1 MIVAIIPG
9 GSAASA
15 QAPPLMPFVTS
26 RTILFGDCDPAGIV
40 YTPRIAYFV
49 IEAIHEF
56 LSHRLGGEGLRT
68 LFSMG
73 ILPPARALSI
83 EFLAPMT
90 WGEVIAIEVDSD
102 EPGTSS
108 FSFAVE
114 GRQIAG
120 EVTFRAAMTQVCV
133 CPERKQP
140 VPVPDALRQA
150 LSGP

>member
-1 MIVAIIPG
+1 
-9 GSAASA
+9 
-15 QAPPLMPFVTS
+15 MPFVTS
-26 RTILFGDCDPAGIV
+26 RKILFGDCDPAGIV

-56 LSHRLGGEGLRT
+56 LSHRLGGEGLRK
-68 LFSMG
+68 LFAMG

-90 WGEVIAIEVDSD
+90 WDEVIAIEVSGD
-102 EPGTSS
+102 EPKTTS

-114 GRQIAG
+114 GRQASG
-120 EVTFRAAMTQVCV
+120 EVSFRAAMTQVCV

-140 VPVPDALRQA
+140 VALPDALRQA
-150 LSGP
+150 LSGTEY